1 MYSSPPSLSE
11 RFYVPFTYILI
22 INRMV
27 WITRELPLQTP
38 YNENRNLF
46 PSGSYISIEC
56 DAFFLIVLIKE

>member
-22 INRMV
+22 INKMFC
-27 WITRELPLQTP
+27 ITRELPLQTP

-46 PSGSYISIEC
+46 RAMSYISIDC
-56 DAFFLIVLIKE
+56 VAFFLIVLI